1 MNTII
6 LNCNNVN
13 EHFSD
18 SPSYFVI
25 TLNDWLNARIS
36 ALSAAV
42 TSVNAGTIADY
53 MSNGTYCD
61 EEALYDCA
69 EANGGM
75 NKVTEDAID
84 KQLAENEYDT
94 CRVDCQMLVVSGQT
108 FRFEALPKH
117 LGNDCKIETMNVPIE
132 VIKYNNRYA
141 QLQNALDAEEWGDA
155 RSILDVHFSGE
166 FDHTCDFLKNLL
178 NQYQNNVTFDF
189 DTKEKWSYTESEETQ
204 ATPEKNVVEGVF
216 A

>member
-25 TLNDWLNARIS
+25 TLNDWLNASIS

-84 KQLAENEYDT
+84 KQLAGNEYDT

-117 LGNDCKIETMNVPIE
+117 LGDDCKIETMDVPIE

-178 NQYQNNVTFDF
+178 NQYQENATFTFDA
-189 DTKEKWSYTESEETQ
+189 KEKWSYTE
-204 ATPEKNVVEGVF
+204 APESQLSTENNVVEGAF

>member
-84 KQLAENEYDT
+84 KQLAENEYDI

-117 LGNDCKIETMNVPIE
+117 LGDDCKIETMNVPIE
-132 VIKYNNRYA
+132 VIKPNNRYA
-141 QLQNALDAEEWGDA
+141 QLQNALDSEEWGDA

-166 FDHTCDFLKNLL
+166 FEHTCDFLKNLL
-178 NQYQNNVTFDF
+178 NQYQEKVTFTF
-189 DTKEKWSYTESEETQ
+189 DAKEKWSYTE
-204 ATPEKNVVEGVF
+204 APESQISTENNVVEGVF

>member
-13 EHFSD
+13 EHFAD

-42 TSVNAGTIADY
+42 TSVNAGTITDY
-53 MSNGTYCD
+53 ISNGTYCD
-61 EEALYDCA
+61 EAALYDCA

-84 KQLAENEYDT
+84 KQLEQKDYES
-94 CRVDCQMLVVSGQT
+94 CRVDCQTLVVSGST
-108 FRFEALPKH
+108 FRFEALPKY
-117 LGNDCKIETMNVPIE
+117 LGDDCKIETMDVPIE
-132 VIKYNNRYA
+132 VIEYNNRYA

-155 RSILDVHFSGE
+155 RSILDVHFGDA
-166 FDHTCDFLKNLL
+166 FDYTCDFLKNLL
-178 NQYQNNVTFDF
+178 NQYQEKVTFTF
-189 DTKEKWSYTESEETQ
+189 DAKEKWSYTE
-204 ATPEKNVVEGVF
+204 APESQISTENNVVEGVF